1 MTVNQ
6 KKSLIAFF
14 LSKYNMKAFEEL
26 GYTGSMT
33 LAMADMSQKI
43 TGAEI
48 KPNSYIKR
56 RRDEFDVFFDNGR
69 AGQRNR
75 KPSKQV
81 LNMYL
86 QWNEMSFT
94 EISSIAKMIIEG
106 RFDRQDIIESSE
118 IDGVS
123 EGEIEVYF
131 NDESAK
137 LKESVRTV
145 IERSYSRQKINML
158 KRLYSYRCQIC
169 GQNVGEN
176 YGVDIAE
183 VHHIRY
189 FSESVDNSSDNLL
202 VLCPN
207 HHRLIHKLNPK
218 FDYEKLEY
226 VYSNGNKNRLILNL
240 HLPYE

>member
-1 MTVNQ
+1 
-6 KKSLIAFF
+6 
-14 LSKYNMKAFEEL
+14 
-26 GYTGSMT
+26 
-33 LAMADMSQKI
+33 
-43 TGAEI
+43 
-48 KPNSYIKR
+48 
-56 RRDEFDVFFDNGR
+56 
-69 AGQRNR
+69 
-75 KPSKQV
+75 
-81 LNMYL
+81 
-86 QWNEMSFT
+86 MSFT
-94 EISSIAKMIIEG
+94 EISSIAKMIIGG

-137 LKESVRTV
+137 LKESVRIV

-158 KRLYSYRCQIC
+158 KRLYAYRCQIC

-207 HHRLIHKLNPK
+207 HHRLIHKLNPE